1 MREEP
6 LPYFNERE
14 TPIDMIVLHCSAYDV
29 ETIIHYMHEYQLS
42 AHYIIDEK
50 GEMTKLVDESKRA
63 YHAGTGFWRGEDR
76 SPNARSIGIELVNFS
91 LGQETY
97 APQQIDTLLNFL
109 LPLIG
114 KYNIRPEMIVGH
126 SDIAPL
132 RKADPGR
139 AFPWERLANAGIG
152 LWYQLSNA
160 EKIPS
165 DDLEELLRLIGYDTR
180 TPQTVYASAY
190 AFCRRFAPQFIAADP
205 DIKHLV
211 DHILPENFD
220 FIDNAKFRQT
230 LKAVAY
236 TYSGNQES
244 NPLY

>member
-109 LPLIG
+109 PPLIG
-114 KYNIRPEMIVGH
+114 KYNIRIYYQCPGNSH
-126 SDIAPL
+126 SL
-132 RKADPGR
+132 
-139 AFPWERLANAGIG
+139 L
-152 LWYQLSNA
+152 LSA
-160 EKIPS
+160 
-165 DDLEELLRLIGYDTR
+165 R
-180 TPQTVYASAY
+180 
-190 AFCRRFAPQFIAADP
+190 
-205 DIKHLV
+205 HLV
-211 DHILPENFD
+211 RQMLLMLS
-220 FIDNAKFRQT
+220 KFYQI
-230 LKAVAY
+230 
-236 TYSGNQES
+236 
-244 NPLY
+244 

>member
-42 AHYIIDEK
+42 AHYIINEK

-109 LPLIG
+109 PPLIG

-132 RKADPGR
+132 LQSRPR
-139 AFPWERLANAGIG
+139 QSFPLG
-152 LWYQLSNA
+152 
-160 EKIPS
+160 
-165 DDLEELLRLIGYDTR
+165 
-180 TPQTVYASAY
+180 TVGQ
-190 AFCRRFAPQFIAADP
+190 CRHRPVVSTEQC
-205 DIKHLV
+205 
-211 DHILPENFD
+211 
-220 FIDNAKFRQT
+220 
-230 LKAVAY
+230 
-236 TYSGNQES
+236 
-244 NPLY
+244 

>member
-42 AHYIIDEK
+42 AHYIINEK

-109 LPLIG
+109 PPLIG

-180 TPQTVYASAY
+180 TPQTVYASACPKTLTLLITPNSDKPSKPSLIPIQGTKKVIRY
-190 AFCRRFAPQFIAADP
+190 IEIIVLMAS
-205 DIKHLV
+205 
-211 DHILPENFD
+211 LPNNSPALNKNKG
-220 FIDNAKFRQT
+220 DN
-230 LKAVAY
+230 
-236 TYSGNQES
+236 
-244 NPLY
+244 

>member
-1 MREEP
+1 
-6 LPYFNERE
+6 
-14 TPIDMIVLHCSAYDV
+14 
-29 ETIIHYMHEYQLS
+29 
-42 AHYIIDEK
+42 
-50 GEMTKLVDESKRA
+50 MTKLVDESKRA

-109 LPLIG
+109 PPLIG

-160 EKIPS
+160 EKS
-165 DDLEELLRLIGYDTR
+165 
-180 TPQTVYASAY
+180 PQT
-190 AFCRRFAPQFIAADP
+190 
-205 DIKHLV
+205 
-211 DHILPENFD
+211 
-220 FIDNAKFRQT
+220 T
-230 LKAVAY
+230 LKSCCASSVMIPAHHRPCMLQPMPFAVALPR
-236 TYSGNQES
+236 S
-244 NPLY
+244 L